1 VIRNGEVID
10 YKSGALVE
18 YDEATQSAVVK
29 AAYVRQLRIYGHLVK
44 ESLGWSPRRG
54 VLLPSAG
61 PGVEVALDPSE
72 CLREAT
78 EAVGLLDTY
87 NEKVRAKSA
96 LEAFA
101 SPSPQNC
108 RWCSHK
114 MVCRPFWQAAAPEWT
129 GQLDGAAVEGTLVE
143 SARTIHE
150 GAARAI
156 VLDAQ
161 AGSENRLRIT
171 IAPLNVGTHPGA
183 ASLDAGD
190 RVRLVGLRTRADG
203 VLVPTQRT
211 VLAKVADLP
220 GIDLPTREADA
231 ASPSR

>member
-1 VIRNGEVID
+1 
-10 YKSGALVE
+10 
-18 YDEATQSAVVK
+18 
-29 AAYVRQLRIYGHLVK
+29 
-44 ESLGWSPRRG
+44 
-54 VLLPSAG
+54 
-61 PGVEVALDPSE
+61 
-72 CLREAT
+72 
-78 EAVGLLDTY
+78 VGLLDTY